1 MSGSLA
7 GSVCCRH
14 RISRN
19 RFNAAVSNLDDH
31 PRNHAIL
38 ATPRHWRLS
47 PVFDL
52 MPALAV
58 ARERRDLA
66 MACGRFGRYANRV
79 NLLSGA
85 GRSLLGREEAEGI
98 FGRIADTV
106 RDRWHAEMRGTGA
119 SGRDCRETAPA
130 FLYDGLFDENVSQTP
145 GAVPVARCRRG

>member
-38 ATPRHWRLS
+38 AAGRHWRLS

-52 MPALAV
+52 TPAPPV
-58 ARERRDLA
+58 APERRDLA
-66 MACGRFGRYANRV
+66 MACGRFGRYANRT

-85 GRSLLGREEAEGI
+85 GRFLLGREEAEAI
-98 FGRIADTV
+98 FARIADTV
-106 RDRWHAEMRGTGA
+106 RDRWRAEMRGAGA
-119 SGRDCRETAPA
+119 SRRDCREIAPA
-130 FLYDGLFDENVSQTP
+130 FLHDGLFCEDV
-145 GAVPVARCRRG
+145 G